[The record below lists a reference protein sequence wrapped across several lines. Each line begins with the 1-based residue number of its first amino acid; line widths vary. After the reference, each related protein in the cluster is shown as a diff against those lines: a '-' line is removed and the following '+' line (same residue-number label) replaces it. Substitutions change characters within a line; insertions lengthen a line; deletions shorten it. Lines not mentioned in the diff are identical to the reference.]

1 MLLNYAYLRSF
12 PKVFRALT
20 GLDVPEFA
28 DLIHDILPRW
38 EKAERQRLS
47 RRDRKRDLG
56 GGPHFELTVIDQLL
70 LTVIWLRCYP
80 IQEVLG
86 FLFGISDT
94 TAGRYINRM
103 LPRLEQSGRD
113 TMRRPDPGRRHR
125 PGLNDLFNAIPE
137 LKAVVIDTF
146 EQRVQRHPNRAEA
159 DTYYSG
165 KKKAHTLKSQVAV
178 NLFTGEFVDI
188 SQSVRGPTA
197 DLTLLKASELLAR
210 LPDDVRRLFD
220 LAYVGVEQLCPNA
233 VCLLPRRKPRNQPR
247 PPEDAIYNTMIA
259 SCRIKVEHSIGRL
272 RWYESLKQV
281 DRHHRENHTARVVSV
296 AGLVNLQIRSRWLK
310 SLN

>member
-1 MLLNYAYLRSF
+1 
-12 PKVFRALT
+12 
-20 GLDVPEFA
+20 
-28 DLIHDILPRW
+28 
-38 EKAERQRLS
+38 
-47 RRDRKRDLG
+47 
-56 GGPHFELTVIDQLL
+56 
-70 LTVIWLRCYP
+70 VIWLRRYP
-80 IQEVLG
+80 TYEVLG

-94 TAGRYINRM
+94 TAGRYIKRM
-103 LPRLEQSGRD
+103 LPLLEKSGRD
-113 TMRRPDPGRRHR
+113 SMRRPNPGPRHR
-125 PGLNDLFNAIPE
+125 QGLDDLFSAIPE

-146 EQRVQRHPNRAEA
+146 EQRVQRHQDRDQA

-197 DLTLLKASELLAR
+197 DLTLLKESEVLAH
-210 LPDDVRRLFD
+210 LPSEVRRMFD
-220 LAYVGVEQLCPNA
+220 LAYVGVEALCPAA
-233 VCLLPRRKPRNQPR
+233 VCLLPRRKPRGKPR

-259 SCRIKVEHSIGRL
+259 SCRIVVEHSIGRL

-296 AGLVNLQIRSRWLK
+296 AGLVNRQIRHRLLRSP
-310 SLN
+310 N

>member
-1 MLLNYAYLRSF
+1 MLFTTTYLRSF

-20 GLDVPEFA
+20 GLDAPEF
-28 DLIHDILPRW
+28 DELVRDILPRW
-38 EKAERQRLS
+38 EKAEHKRLS
-47 RRDRKRDLG
+47 RRQRERDIG
-56 GGPHFELTVIDQLL
+56 GGPHFELSPTDQLL

-80 IQEVLG
+80 TQEVLG
-86 FLFGISDT
+86 FLFGVSDT
-94 TAGRYINRM
+94 TAGRCIRRM
-103 LPRLEQSGRD
+103 LPLLEKSGRD
-113 TMRRPDPGRRHR
+113 TMRRPDPGPHHR
-125 PGLNDLFNAIPE
+125 QSFGALVKDIPE

-146 EQRVQRHPNRAEA
+146 EQRVQRHHDRKEA

-178 NLFTGEFVDI
+178 HLFTGEFVEV

-197 DLTLLKASELLAR
+197 DLTLLKESGLLAR
-210 LPDDVRRLFD
+210 LPDEVHRMFD
-220 LAYVGVEQLCPNA
+220 LAYVGVEQLCPNT

-247 PPEDAIYNTMIA
+247 LPKNAIYNTMIA

-281 DRHHRENHTARVVSV
+281 DRHHRKNHTARVMSV
-296 AGLVNLQIRSRWLK
+296 AGLVNRQIRSRWLK

>member
-1 MLLNYAYLRSF
+1 MLLSHAYLRSF
-12 PKVFRALT
+12 PKVFRTLT
-20 GLDVPEFA
+20 GLDIPEFA

-38 EKAERQRLS
+38 EKAEHQRLS
-47 RRDRKRDLG
+47 RRDRKREIG

-70 LTVIWLRCYP
+70 LTVIWLRRYP
-80 IQEVLG
+80 AQEVLG

-103 LPRLEQSGRD
+103 LPLLEQSGRD
-113 TMRRPDPGRRHR
+113 TMRRPDLGRKHR
-125 PGLNDLFNAIPE
+125 LGLNELFTEIPE

-146 EQRVQRHPNRAEA
+146 EQRVQRHHTRTEA

-178 NLFTGEFVDI
+178 NLFTGEFVDV
-188 SQSVRGPTA
+188 SHSVRGPTA
-197 DLTLLKASELLAR
+197 DLTLLKQSELLTR
-210 LPDDVRRLFD
+210 LPDEVRRMFD
-220 LAYVGVEQLCPNA
+220 LAYVGVERLCPNA

-247 PPEDAIYNTMIA
+247 PPEDVIYNTMIA
-259 SCRIKVEHSIGRL
+259 SCRIVVEHSIGRL

-281 DRHHRENHTARVVSV
+281 DRQHRENHTARVVSV
-296 AGLVNLQIRSRWLK
+296 AGLVNRQIRHRL
-310 SLN
+310 LRVPN

>member
-1 MLLNYAYLRSF
+1 MLFTTTYLRSF

-20 GLDVPEFA
+20 GLDAPEL
-28 DLIHDILPRW
+28 DGLVRDILPRW
-38 EKAERQRLS
+38 EKAEHKRLS
-47 RRDRKRDLG
+47 RRQRKREIG
-56 GGPHFELTVIDQLL
+56 GGPHFELGPIDQLL
-70 LTVIWLRCYP
+70 LTVIWLRRYP
-80 IQEVLG
+80 TQEVLG
-86 FLFGISDT
+86 FLFGVSDT
-94 TAGRYINRM
+94 TAGRYIRRM
-103 LPRLEQSGRD
+103 LPLLEKSGRAS
-113 TMRRPDPGRRHR
+113 MRRPDPGRPHR
-125 PGLNDLFNAIPE
+125 LNWDGLVNAIPE

-146 EQRVQRHPNRAEA
+146 EQRVQRHQERKKA

-165 KKKAHTLKSQVAV
+165 KTKAHTLKSQVAV

-197 DLTLLKASELLAR
+197 DLTLLKVSGLLAR
-210 LPDDVRRLFD
+210 LPDEVHRMFD
-220 LAYVGVEQLCPNA
+220 LGYVGVEQLCPNT

-247 PPEDAIYNTMIA
+247 PPKDAIYNTMIA

-281 DRHHRENHTARVVSV
+281 DRHHRKDHSARVVSV
-296 AGLVNLQIRSRWLK
+296 AGLVNRQIRSRWQK

>member
-1 MLLNYAYLRSF
+1 
-12 PKVFRALT
+12 
-20 GLDVPEFA
+20 
-28 DLIHDILPRW
+28 
-38 EKAERQRLS
+38 
-47 RRDRKRDLG
+47 
-56 GGPHFELTVIDQLL
+56 
-70 LTVIWLRCYP
+70 
-80 IQEVLG
+80 
-86 FLFGISDT
+86 
-94 TAGRYINRM
+94 
-103 LPRLEQSGRD
+103 
-113 TMRRPDPGRRHR
+113 
-125 PGLNDLFNAIPE
+125 LNDLFNAIPE

-165 KKKAHTLKSQVAV
+165 KKQAHTLKSQVAV
-178 NLFTGEFVDI
+178 NLFTDEFVDI

-210 LPDDVRRLFD
+210 LPDDVRRMFD
-220 LAYVGVEQLCPNA
+220 LGYVGVEQLCPNA

-259 SCRIKVEHSIGRL
+259 SCRIKVEHRIGRL

-281 DRHHRENHTARVVSV
+281 DPHHRENHTARVVSV

>member
-1 MLLNYAYLRSF
+1 MLLNNTYLRSF

-20 GLDVPEFA
+20 GLDAPEFDA
-28 DLIHDILPRW
+28 LVHDILPRW
-38 EKAERQRLS
+38 EKAERKRLS
-47 RRDRKRDLG
+47 RPDRKRDIG
-56 GGPHFELTVIDQLL
+56 GGPNFELCTTDQLL
-70 LTVIWLRCYP
+70 LAVIWLRRYP
-80 IQEVLG
+80 TYEVLG

-94 TAGRYINRM
+94 TAGRYIKRM
-103 LPRLEQSGRD
+103 LPLLEKSGRD
-113 TMRRPDPGRRHR
+113 SMRHPNPGHRHR
-125 PGLNDLFNAIPE
+125 QGLDDLFSAIPE

-146 EQRVQRHPNRAEA
+146 EQRVQRHQDRDTA

-197 DLTLLKASELLAR
+197 DLTLLKESEVLAH
-210 LPDDVRRLFD
+210 LPSEVRCMFD
-220 LAYVGVEQLCPNA
+220 LAYVGVEALCPAA
-233 VCLLPRRKPRNQPR
+233 VCLLPRRKPRGKPR

-259 SCRIKVEHSIGRL
+259 SCRIVVEHSIGRL

-296 AGLVNLQIRSRWLK
+296 AGLVNRQIRHRLLRSP
-310 SLN
+310 N